1 MEPTRYEGVV
11 SPRTVTPES
20 RKYRGG
26 SHRIVAAH
34 RREMEQPGD
43 GGDGPAI
50 PSGRPGGLE
59 ALSLYLRGALIGVVE
74 TIPGVSGGTV
84 ALVVGVYER
93 LIMGLSAF
101 FAIPVRFLRSGAT
114 AGWAAVRGVPW
125 FFLVMLGLGMVS
137 TVLLGAHFI
146 PGYYERWPVQ
156 ANALFFGLILG
167 SIAVPWHRIRERE
180 RRHIAIAGVAGVVA
194 FLLAGLPERLV
205 EDPSPWMIVGGA
217 MVAISAL
224 VLPGVSGS
232 YLLHVMGLWVP
243 TLEAVSDLN
252 FVYLAFFGVG
262 AVIGAALIVRVVSWL
277 LLHHHDTT
285 LAVLVGLMIGSLR
298 ALWPWM
304 TDDDAMRLPEWS
316 FAALFVPLLL
326 ILGGFFF
333 VRLIDHWA
341 RRRTPTK
348 GIGPGD

>member
-1 MEPTRYEGVV
+1 
-11 SPRTVTPES
+11 
-20 RKYRGG
+20 
-26 SHRIVAAH
+26 
-34 RREMEQPGD
+34 MEQPERD
-43 GGDGPAI
+43 KAAV
-50 PSGRPGGLE
+50 PSGRAGGLE
-59 ALSLYLRGALIGVVE
+59 ALSLYVRGGLIGVVE

-93 LIMGLSAF
+93 LLLGLSTF
-101 FAIPVRFLRSGAT
+101 FAVPVRFVRDGAT
-114 AGWAAVRGVPW
+114 AGWAAVRAVPW

-146 PGYYERWPVQ
+146 PGIYERWPVQ

-167 SIAVPWHRIRERE
+167 SIAVPWHRIRARE
-180 RRHIAIAGVAGVVA
+180 RRHVGFAAGAALVA

-205 EDPSPWMIVGGA
+205 EEPSAWMIVGGA
-217 MVAISAL
+217 MIAISAL

-243 TLEAVSDLN
+243 TLEAVNELN
-252 FVYLAFFGVG
+252 LAYLVFFGVG

-277 LLHHHDTT
+277 LLHHHDAT

-298 ALWPWM
+298 ALWPWLA
-304 TDDDAMRLPEWS
+304 DDGALTWPEWG
-316 FAALFVPLLL
+316 FTALFAPLLL
-326 ILGGFFF
+326 VLGGFMF

-341 RRRTPTK
+341 RRHTPTK
-348 GIGPGD
+348 GIGPGE